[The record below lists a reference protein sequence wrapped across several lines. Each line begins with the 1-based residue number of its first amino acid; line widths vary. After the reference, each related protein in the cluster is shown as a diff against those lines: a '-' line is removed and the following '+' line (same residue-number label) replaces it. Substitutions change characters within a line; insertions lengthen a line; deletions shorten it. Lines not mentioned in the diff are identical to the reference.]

1 MKDIYF
7 DVDWTKNKKF
17 VNKIKRQTPSG
28 NPTWGNIQAVDDIEM
43 ADYHVIFNYPTIKLG
58 DTQSLIFSME
68 PPNNPQISDWKK
80 LDVDQ
85 SFPISEFYFPQYWKI
100 NKSYTELKN
109 ISPPEKTKDLSWIT
123 SNKGQ
128 RVNKLYRV
136 LRWFIWKLGY
146 KNHETKQILRGPL
159 DGHLLRMRFLDWL
172 AKTGIDFDLYG
183 RGNFNLDQYRGE
195 IKDKWSGLSQYRYTL
210 AIENYKGKNYFSEK
224 ISDALLAWTMPIY
237 WGCTNLS
244 DFLPEDSY
252 IRIDI
257 EDPSAPKKISDIVQ
271 SNIREKNIDAIA
283 EARERILDRYQVW
296 PTVQNAI
303 ENHKIQ
309 TK

>member
-1 MKDIYF
+1 M
-7 DVDWTKNKKF
+7 V
-17 VNKIKRQTPSG
+17 
-28 NPTWGNIQAVDDIEM
+28 
-43 ADYHVIFNYPTIKLG
+43 
-58 DTQSLIFSME
+58 
-68 PPNNPQISDWKK
+68 
-80 LDVDQ
+80 
-85 SFPISEFYFPQYWKI
+85 
-100 NKSYTELKN
+100 
-109 ISPPEKTKDLSWIT
+109 
-123 SNKGQ
+123 
-128 RVNKLYRV
+128 
-136 LRWFIWKLGY
+136 
-146 KNHETKQILRGPL
+146 
-159 DGHLLRMRFLDWL
+159 
-172 AKTGIDFDLYG
+172 
-183 RGNFNLDQYRGE
+183 
-195 IKDKWSGLSQYRYTL
+195 GLSQYRYTL